1 MEVLMLH
8 RWSSGLLISTAWI
21 GLAACGAGDYA
32 NSSSPPRAD
41 AAVAQRQCYGANDCA
56 PGLACNEF
64 GYCVPLQKADAGV
77 APKQDGQT
85 LPPEVEVKT
94 EPPATGKKFV
104 YVAVPDQDMV
114 ARIDSVT
121 LQVRAIKVG
130 GSPGALR
137 TLPDQDVGLVLN
149 RLSGTASLLRARP
162 DGGDDVIT
170 LKTVKGANQLA
181 LAPDGKH
188 AVAYTDLTL
197 AGGIPGS
204 QSLQEVT
211 LLRLIEGKE
220 QAIDLPV
227 GFRPSGVQFTADSS
241 RAFVITESAISILEL
256 LAITK
261 PVIPVSLPTL
271 KDPLKEAH
279 PSDVQITPDGSL
291 ALVRQP
297 GVKGIRAVD
306 LASKAI
312 TDLALPAEPT
322 DLDLAPAG
330 GLAVVVLRDAS
341 QVALIQLP
349 AGLTDPAGLEL
360 LSTAGYVA
368 GQAEI
373 TADSK
378 RAYLFSN
385 ATTQQVVLVA
395 DLVAGSLDVL
405 PLKKGV
411 RAVRPAPDGLTA
423 LVVHNKAPG
432 SPTPQEGVQ
441 GIIDKSWG
449 YSLISLASGFVKLQL
464 SDADPGPSAF
474 APDGTSAYL
483 LLSDLSKGVRQID
496 AIDLLSFLVQGV
508 TVGSPPVALG
518 VVPATSR
525 VFVAQSHALGRV
537 TFIDMATL
545 ALKTVTG
552 FELNSYVIE

>member
-1 MEVLMLH
+1 MLR
-8 RWSSGLLISTAWI
+8 RWRSRSSSFLLICTPWI
-21 GLAACGAGDYA
+21 VLGGCGAGDM
-32 NSSSPPRAD
+32 SSAPARAD
-41 AAVAQRQCYGANDCA
+41 ASVAQRECYGANDCA

-64 GYCVPLQKADAGV
+64 GYCVPLQKPDAGV
-77 APKQDGQT
+77 APKQDGQA

-104 YVAVPDQDMV
+104 YVAVPDQD
-114 ARIDSVT
+114 SVT

-130 GSPGALR
+130 GNPGALR

-149 RLSGTASLLRARP
+149 RSSGTASLLRARA

-181 LAPDGKH
+181 MAPDGNH
-188 AVAYTDLTL
+188 AVAFTDLTL
-197 AGGIPGS
+197 AGGTIPGS

-211 LLRLIEGKE
+211 LLRLTAGKE

-227 GFRPSGVQFTADSS
+227 GFRPSAVQFSADSS
-241 RAFVITESAISILEL
+241 RGFVITETAISVLEL
-256 LAITK
+256 VAITK
-261 PVIPVSLPTL
+261 PVIPVSIATL
-271 KDPLKEAH
+271 KDPLKE
-279 PSDVQITPDGSL
+279 PSPTDVQIVADGSL

-297 GVKGIRAVD
+297 GVKGIRAVN
-306 LASKAI
+306 LTSKAI
-312 TDLALPAEPT
+312 TDVSLPAEPS
-322 DLDLAPAG
+322 DLDLAPG
-330 GLAVVVLRDAS
+330 GGMAVVVLRDSA
-341 QVALIQLP
+341 QVALISLP
-349 AGLTDPAGLEL
+349 AGLTDPAGIKL

-368 GQAEI
+368 GQATS
-373 TADSK
+373 TADGK
-378 RAYLFSN
+378 TAFLFSN

-395 DLVAGSLDVL
+395 DLAAGTLSVL

-411 RAVRPAPDGLTA
+411 REVRPAPDGLTA
-423 LVVHNKAPG
+423 LVVHNRVPG
-432 SPTPQEGVQ
+432 TATPQEGVQ

-449 YSLISLASGFVKLQL
+449 YSLVSPGSGFVKLQL

-474 APDGTSAYL
+474 APDSSSAYL
-483 LLSDLSKGVRQID
+483 LLNDVSQGVRQVD
-496 AIDLLSFLVQGV
+496 AVDLESFLVQGV

-525 VFVAQSHALGRV
+525 VFVAQSHPLGRV
-537 TFIDMATL
+537 TFIEMASL